1 MLTTALTLAFL
12 IGNPWE
18 GQGAEW
24 HTDYA
29 AAMSQVQQADKPL
42 FVLFCARASQE
53 SYLKPEGEFLSAKV
67 EHLLKSDYLSVIID
81 TDTRAGAAQAAQ
93 FGVAIVPYCAII
105 DRSGK
110 WQVFYQ
116 AGYPDADQI
125 FNVLEQHRR
134 TRLGADRKPVREAVR
149 TASQDRPAA
158 GRGTATRGTVQLAST
173 QQSWVIDV
181 GEADFETEVIERS
194 KERPVVVDF
203 AADWCGPCRRL
214 GPTLEK
220 LAHERSG
227 GFVLARVNVDRSPTL
242 SARYRVESLPTVK
255 VFYGGTPVS
264 EFVGLMSESQ
274 LRPLV
279 DRICSLVSHDPAV
292 QLSQAESADETPGQ

>member
-1 MLTTALTLAFL
+1 MLTTALTLALL
-12 IGNPWE
+12 IGNPWDD
-18 GQGAEW
+18 QGPAW
-24 HTDYA
+24 HTDYP
-29 AAMSQVQQADKPL
+29 AAMSQVRQADKPL

-53 SYLKPEGEFLSAKV
+53 SYLKPEGEFLGAEV
-67 EHLLKSDYLSVIID
+67 EHLLKTDYVSVIID

-110 WQVFYQ
+110 WQMFYQ
-116 AGYPDADQI
+116 AGYPAAHKI
-125 FNVLEQHRR
+125 LNVLEQNRR
-134 TRLGADRKPVREAVR
+134 TKLGADRKPIRDVAR

-158 GRGTATRGTVQLAST
+158 RRGTAARGTVQLASA

-227 GFVLARVNVDRSPTL
+227 GFVLARVNVDRAPGL

-255 VFYGGTPVS
+255 VFYAGSPVN

-274 LRPLV
+274 LRPLI